1 MTARRLIVA
10 SLLLVFH
17 ALALGES
24 VLSVSIPAPN
34 DAQLNAHVYPPS
46 SKTCKGVVVV
56 SHGAGGNERGY
67 SYLGEF
73 FASSSFLT
81 VIPTHRLSDKS
92 ALTRLRKDHGL
103 EDGLIQLTTNS
114 KAYKERLVDI
124 GIAKSW
130 AEKKCDSGFSV
141 LLGHSMGAATV
152 MLEAGAKNL
161 MDLSGEDRF
170 DAYIALSPQ
179 GEGAIFNAKSWS
191 PIQKPLLSITG
202 TRDDE
207 LSGNSWKH
215 RTQPFKNMSAGC
227 KWLAV
232 IDDAT
237 HLNFAGLG
245 FSYRT
250 EKYTIEVI
258 DAFLAGINKGCR
270 APTSLKS
277 LQGLY
282 LFLESDL

>member
-92 ALTRLRKDHGL
+92 ALTRLRKDLGL

-152 MLEAGAKNL
+152 MLEAGATNS
-161 MDLSGEDRF
+161 MGLSGEDRF

-250 EKYTIEVI
+250 EKYTAEVI
-258 DAFLAGINKGCR
+258 DAFLASINKRCT

-277 LQGLY
+277 IQGL
-282 LFLESDL
+282 LISTK

>member
-10 SLLLVFH
+10 SLLLAFH
-17 ALALGES
+17 ALAVGES
-24 VLSVSIPAPN
+24 ALSVSIPAPN
-34 DAQLNAHVYPPS
+34 DTLVDARVYPPS

-73 FASSSFLT
+73 LAASSYLT
-81 VIPTHRLSDKS
+81 VIPAHSLSDNA

-103 EDGLIQLTTNS
+103 EDALVKLTTNS
-114 KAYKERLVDI
+114 KAYQERLADI
-124 GIAKSW
+124 GVAKAW

-152 MLEAGAKNL
+152 MLEAGATNL
-161 MDLSGEDRF
+161 MGLSGEDRF

-179 GEGAIFNAKSWS
+179 GEGSIFNAKSWGS
-191 PIQKPLLSITG
+191 IQKPVLSVTG

-207 LSGNSWKH
+207 LSGNSWRN
-215 RTQPFKNMSAGC
+215 RTQPFKNMPAGC

-250 EKYTIEVI
+250 EKYATEVI
-258 DAFLAGINKGCR
+258 DAFLASSNKGCT

-277 LQGLY
+277 VQGLHV
-282 LFLESDL
+282 SIK

>member
-17 ALALGES
+17 ALALGEP

-34 DAQLNAHVYPPS
+34 DTLLNAHVYPPS
-46 SKTCKGVVVV
+46 SKTCKGVAVV

-103 EDGLIQLTTNS
+103 EDALVKLTTNS
-114 KAYKERLVDI
+114 KAYQERLADI
-124 GIAKSW
+124 GIAYAW
-130 AEKKCDSGFSV
+130 AQKKCDSGFSV

-152 MLEAGAKNL
+152 MLEAGATNL
-161 MDLSGEDRF
+161 MGLSGKDRF

-179 GEGAIFNAKSWS
+179 GEGSIFNAKSWS
-191 PIQKPLLSITG
+191 SIQKPVLSITG
-202 TRDDE
+202 TKDDE
-207 LSGNSWKH
+207 LGGNSWKN

-250 EKYTIEVI
+250 EKYATEVI
-258 DAFLAGINKGCR
+258 DAFLASINKGCT

-277 LQGLY
+277 VQGLHV
-282 LFLESDL
+282 SIK

>member
-1 MTARRLIVA
+1 MTTRRLIVA

-17 ALALGES
+17 ALAVGES
-24 VLSVSIPAPN
+24 VRSVSIPAPN

-81 VIPTHRLSDKS
+81 VIPTHRMSDKS

-114 KAYKERLVDI
+114 KAYKERLADI

-161 MDLSGEDRF
+161 MDLSGKDRF

-179 GEGAIFNAKSWS
+179 GEGVIFNAKSWS

-250 EKYTIEVI
+250 EKYTTEVI
-258 DAFLAGINKGCR
+258 DAFLANINNGCT

-277 LQGLY
+277 VQGLHV
-282 LFLESDL
+282 SIK

>member
-34 DAQLNAHVYPPS
+34 DAQLNAHVYPSS

>member
-152 MLEAGAKNL
+152 MLEAGTKNL

>member
-1 MTARRLIVA
+1 MTARRLIVT

-17 ALALGES
+17 ALALGEP

-34 DAQLNAHVYPPS
+34 DTLLNAHVYPAS

-73 FASSSFLT
+73 LASSSYLT
-81 VIPTHRLSDKS
+81 VIPTHRLSDK
-92 ALTRLRKDHGL
+92 ATLTRLRKDHGL

-114 KAYKERLVDI
+114 KAYQERLADI

-130 AEKKCDSGFSV
+130 AEKKCNSGFSV

-161 MDLSGEDRF
+161 MGLSGEDRF

-179 GEGAIFNAKSWS
+179 GEGSIFNAKSWS
-191 PIQKPLLSITG
+191 SIQKPVLSVTG

-207 LSGNSWKH
+207 LGGNSWRN
-215 RTQPFKNMSAGC
+215 RTQPFKNMPAGC

-250 EKYTIEVI
+250 EKYATEVI
-258 DAFLAGINKGCR
+258 DAFLASINKGCT
-270 APTSLKS
+270 APPSLKS
-277 LQGLY
+277 VQGLHV
-282 LFLESDL
+282 SIK

>member
-10 SLLLVFH
+10 SLLLAFH
-17 ALALGES
+17 ALAVGES
-24 VLSVSIPAPN
+24 ALSVSIPAPN
-34 DAQLNAHVYPPS
+34 DTQLNAHVYPPS

-73 FASSSFLT
+73 FASSSYLT
-81 VIPTHRLSDKS
+81 VIPTHRLSDKA

-103 EDGLIQLTTNS
+103 EDGLIRLTTNS
-114 KAYKERLVDI
+114 KAYKERLADI
-124 GIAKSW
+124 GIVKSW
-130 AEKKCDSGFSV
+130 AEKRCDSGFSV
-141 LLGHSMGAATV
+141 LVGHSMGAATV

-161 MDLSGEDRF
+161 MGLNGEDRF

-179 GEGAIFNAKSWS
+179 GEGSIFNAKSWGS
-191 PIQKPLLSITG
+191 IQKPVLSITG

-207 LSGNSWKH
+207 LGGNSWKN

-250 EKYTIEVI
+250 EKYTSAVI
-258 DAFLAGINKGCR
+258 DAFLASINKGCT

-277 LQGLY
+277 VQGLHV
-282 LFLESDL
+282 SIK

>member
-10 SLLLVFH
+10 SLLLAFH
-17 ALALGES
+17 ALAVGES
-24 VLSVSIPAPN
+24 ALSVSIPAPN

>member
-1 MTARRLIVA
+1 MKHEKRNT
-10 SLLLVFH
+10 
-17 ALALGES
+17 
-24 VLSVSIPAPN
+24 
-34 DAQLNAHVYPPS
+34 D
-46 SKTCKGVVVV
+46 T
-56 SHGAGGNERGY
+56 Y

-215 RTQPFKNMSAGC
+215 RTQPFKNMSAEAKTNC
-227 KWLAV
+227 LSAW
-232 IDDAT
+232 AT
-237 HLNFAGLG
+237 GG
-245 FSYRT
+245 
-250 EKYTIEVI
+250 
-258 DAFLAGINKGCR
+258 D
-270 APTSLKS
+270 
-277 LQGLY
+277 
-282 LFLESDL
+282 

>member
-1 MTARRLIVA
+1 MTTRRLIVA

-17 ALALGES
+17 ALAVGES
-24 VLSVSIPAPN
+24 VRSVSIPAPN

-81 VIPTHRLSDKS
+81 VIPTHRMSDKS
-92 ALTRLRKDHGL
+92 ALTRLRKSHGL
-103 EDGLIQLTTNS
+103 EDGLIRLTTNS
-114 KAYKERLVDI
+114 KAYQERLADI

-130 AEKKCDSGFSV
+130 AQKKCDSGFSV

-152 MLEAGAKNL
+152 MLEAGATNL
-161 MDLSGEDRF
+161 MGLSGKDRF

-179 GEGAIFNAKSWS
+179 GEGPIFNAKSWS
-191 PIQKPLLSITG
+191 SIQKPVLSITG

-207 LSGNSWKH
+207 LGGNSWKN
-215 RTQPFKNMSAGC
+215 RTQPFKNMPAGC

-250 EKYTIEVI
+250 EKYATEVI
-258 DAFLAGINKGCR
+258 DDFLAGINKGCT
-270 APTSLKS
+270 APTSLRS
-277 LQGLY
+277 VQGLHVRIK
-282 LFLESDL
+282 

>member
-34 DAQLNAHVYPPS
+34 DAQLNAHVYPPL

>member
-34 DAQLNAHVYPPS
+34 DAQLNAHVYHPS

>member
-179 GEGAIFNAKSWS
+179 GKGPIFNAKSWS